1 MRADSRIIR
10 VGEFPISIVIMSTMS
25 FIVISVND
33 RTIGWNISNDAEGLD
48 NTINQVD
55 QIDIYRTFLTMT
67 VECTLFSYTYNILQD
82 MPYNNKSTGEQI
94 KKCTSTQWSIFS

>member
-10 VGEFPISIVIMSTMS
+10 VGEFPLSIVIMSTMS

-48 NTINQVD
+48 NTINQFD
-55 QIDIYRTFLTMT
+55 QIDVHLI
-67 VECTLFSYTYNILQD
+67 
-82 MPYNNKSTGEQI
+82 
-94 KKCTSTQWSIFS
+94 